1 MPTAIHLIE
10 TIGAAALNGMR
21 RLTKFGRLGSRIVAV
36 ALQRHT
42 YNSAVV
48 DILFKQIYFTAVQV
62 LPIYFVLA
70 LALNSVVIGIIVSLS
85 RDYGLMAYGTK
96 LVMGFVGV
104 ELVPLVTAI
113 LVALRSGSAI
123 NSEVSLMRV
132 NRELDALL
140 HCGVDP
146 IRYEF
151 FPRVV
156 GGIISLCALTLVGL
170 VVTIAVAFATIGAGE
185 FSNWERFS
193 HSVGD
198 ALSFRDLLLLG
209 IKSAVFGICVTLIP
223 IASGMETP
231 RRPFAVPIS
240 VLRGMMGV
248 FLALLLVEIASL
260 VLKYM

>member
-1 MPTAIHLIE
+1 MPSATHLIE
-10 TIGAAALNGMR
+10 TIGAAILNGMR
-21 RLTKFGRLGSRIVAV
+21 HSTKFGRLGSSIVAA
-36 ALQRHT
+36 ALRRQT

-70 LALNSVVIGIIVSLS
+70 LALNGVVVGIIVSLA
-85 RDYGLMAYGTK
+85 RDYGLMAYSTK
-96 LVMGFVGV
+96 LVIGFMGG
-104 ELVPLVTAI
+104 ELIPLFTAI

-140 HCGVDP
+140 HCGIDP
-146 IRYEF
+146 VAYEF

-170 VVTIAVAFATIGAGE
+170 SLTVAVAFLTIGAGE
-185 FSNWERFS
+185 FSNFEKFS
-193 HSVGD
+193 HGIGD
-198 ALSFRDLLLLG
+198 ALGFWDLLALEL
-209 IKSAVFGICVTLIP
+209 KSALFGVCVTLIP